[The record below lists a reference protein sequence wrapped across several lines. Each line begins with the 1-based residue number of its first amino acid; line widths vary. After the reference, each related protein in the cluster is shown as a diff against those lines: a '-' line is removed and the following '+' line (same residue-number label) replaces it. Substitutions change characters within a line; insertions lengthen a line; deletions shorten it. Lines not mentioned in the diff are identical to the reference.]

1 MNGIITGDIIDS
13 TSIPIEQRKDLLTAI
28 SVISEEL
35 QVFSPLKCEIYR
47 GDSFQ
52 IVVNRPEK
60 AMLIAILLR
69 AGLKSRVPKGSKQNW
84 DARIAVGIGEIE
96 FISDS
101 ILVSDGEAFRLS
113 GREFDE
119 LGKRNLAVRTR
130 WEDAN
135 EELKISTAFADD
147 IITNWTSSQS
157 LVIYMS
163 LAYQMTQKEIAD
175 KLGQSSQN
183 ISKLSNVAKE
193 KLIRTYI
200 NRCTQII
207 MNKQP

>member
-52 IVVNRPEK
+52 IVVNRPEM

-119 LGKRNLAVRTR
+119 LGKRNLAIRTR

>member
-13 TSIPIEQRKDLLTAI
+13 TSIPIEHRKDLLTAI

-52 IVVNRPEK
+52 IVVNRPEM

-69 AGLKSRVPKGSKQNW
+69 AGLKSRIPKGSKQNW
-84 DARIAVGIGEIE
+84 DARIAVGIGEME

-119 LGKRNLAVRTR
+119 LGTRNLAIRTR
-130 WEDAN
+130 WDDAN

>member
-13 TSIPIEQRKDLLTAI
+13 TSIPIEHRKDLLTAI

-52 IVVNRPEK
+52 IVVNRPEM

-69 AGLKSRVPKGSKQNW
+69 AGLKSRIPKGSKQNW
-84 DARIAVGIGEIE
+84 DARIAVGIGEME

-119 LGKRNLAVRTR
+119 LGKRNLAIRTR
-130 WEDAN
+130 WDDAN

-207 MNKQP
+207 MYKQP

>member
-52 IVVNRPEK
+52 IVVNRPEM

-69 AGLKSRVPKGSKQNW
+69 AGLKSRIPKGSKQNW
-84 DARIAVGIGEIE
+84 DARIAVGIGEME

-119 LGKRNLAVRTR
+119 LGKRNLAIRTR
-130 WEDAN
+130 WDDAN

>member
-13 TSIPIEQRKDLLTAI
+13 TSIPIEHRKDLLTAI

-52 IVVNRPEK
+52 SVVNRPEM

-69 AGLKSRVPKGSKQNW
+69 AGLKSRIPKGSKQNW
-84 DARIAVGIGEIE
+84 DARIAVGIGEME

-119 LGKRNLAVRTR
+119 LGKRNLAIRTR
-130 WEDAN
+130 WDDAN

>member
-13 TSIPIEQRKDLLTAI
+13 TSIPIEHRKDLLTAI

-84 DARIAVGIGEIE
+84 DARIAVGIGEME

-119 LGKRNLAVRTR
+119 LGKRNLAIRTR
-130 WEDAN
+130 WDDAN

>member
-119 LGKRNLAVRTR
+119 LGKRNLAIRTR
-130 WEDAN
+130 WDDAN

>member
-13 TSIPIEQRKDLLTAI
+13 TSIPIEHRKDLLTAI

-52 IVVNRPEK
+52 IVVNRPEM

-119 LGKRNLAVRTR
+119 LGKRNLAIRTR
-130 WEDAN
+130 WDDAN

>member
-52 IVVNRPEK
+52 IVVNRPEM

-119 LGKRNLAVRTR
+119 LGKRNLAIRTR
-130 WEDAN
+130 WDDAN

-163 LAYQMTQKEIAD
+163 LAYQMTQKEIAE

>member
-52 IVVNRPEK
+52 IVVNRPEM

-163 LAYQMTQKEIAD
+163 LAYQMTQKEIAE

>member
-13 TSIPIEQRKDLLTAI
+13 TSIPIEHRKDLLTAI

-52 IVVNRPEK
+52 IVVNRPEM

-69 AGLKSRVPKGSKQNW
+69 AGLKSRIPKGSKQNW

-119 LGKRNLAVRTR
+119 LGKRNLAIRTR
-130 WEDAN
+130 WDDAN

>member
-52 IVVNRPEK
+52 IVVNRPEM

>member
-13 TSIPIEQRKDLLTAI
+13 TSIPIEHRKDLLTAI

-52 IVVNRPEK
+52 IVVNRPEM

-69 AGLKSRVPKGSKQNW
+69 AGLKSRIPKGSKQNW
-84 DARIAVGIGEIE
+84 DARIAVGIGEME

-119 LGKRNLAVRTR
+119 LGKRNLAIRTR
-130 WEDAN
+130 WDDAN

-163 LAYQMTQKEIAD
+163 LAYQMTQKEIAE

>member
-1 MNGIITGDIIDS
+1 M
-13 TSIPIEQRKDLLTAI
+13 LL
-28 SVISEEL
+28 
-35 QVFSPLKCEIYR
+35 QF
-47 GDSFQ
+47 G
-52 IVVNRPEK
+52 
-60 AMLIAILLR
+60 
-69 AGLKSRVPKGSKQNW
+69 
-84 DARIAVGIGEIE
+84 
-96 FISDS
+96 
-101 ILVSDGEAFRLS
+101 
-113 GREFDE
+113 
-119 LGKRNLAVRTR
+119 TR
-130 WEDAN
+130 WDDAN

>member
-13 TSIPIEQRKDLLTAI
+13 TSIPIEHRKDLLTAI

-52 IVVNRPEK
+52 IVVNRPEM

-69 AGLKSRVPKGSKQNW
+69 AGLKSRIPKGSKQNW
-84 DARIAVGIGEIE
+84 DARIAVGIGEME

>member
-13 TSIPIEQRKDLLTAI
+13 TSIPIEHRKDLLTAI

-52 IVVNRPEK
+52 IVVNRPEM

-69 AGLKSRVPKGSKQNW
+69 AGLKSRIPKGSKQNW
-84 DARIAVGIGEIE
+84 DARIAVGIGEME

-119 LGKRNLAVRTR
+119 LGKRNLAIRTR
-130 WEDAN
+130 WDDAN

-163 LAYQMTQKEIAD
+163 LAYQMTQKEIA
-175 KLGQSSQN
+175 KELGISRSYVSRIEKRALVKMLREFLKNQN
-183 ISKLSNVAKE
+183 EL
-193 KLIRTYI
+193 
-200 NRCTQII
+200 
-207 MNKQP
+207 

>member
-1 MNGIITGDIIDS
+1 MCIRD
-13 TSIPIEQRKDLLTAI
+13 R
-28 SVISEEL
+28 
-35 QVFSPLKCEIYR
+35 
-47 GDSFQ
+47 
-52 IVVNRPEK
+52 
-60 AMLIAILLR
+60 LR
-69 AGLKSRVPKGSKQNW
+69 AGLKSRIPKGSKQNW
-84 DARIAVGIGEIE
+84 DARIAVGIGEME

-119 LGKRNLAVRTR
+119 LGKRNLAIRTR
-130 WEDAN
+130 WDDAN

>member
-13 TSIPIEQRKDLLTAI
+13 TSIPIEHRKDLLTAI

-52 IVVNRPEK
+52 IVVNRPEM

-69 AGLKSRVPKGSKQNW
+69 AGLKSRIPKGSKQNW
-84 DARIAVGIGEIE
+84 DARIAVGIGEME

-119 LGKRNLAVRTR
+119 LGKRNLAIRTR
-130 WEDAN
+130 WDDAN